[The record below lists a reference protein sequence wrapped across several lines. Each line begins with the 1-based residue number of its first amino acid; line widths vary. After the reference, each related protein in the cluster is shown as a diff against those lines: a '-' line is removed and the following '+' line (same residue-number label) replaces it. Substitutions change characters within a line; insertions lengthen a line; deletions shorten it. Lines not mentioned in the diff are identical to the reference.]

1 MKYLSVVVLVLGLD
15 GLDGAEGGVDE
26 ADGAAQQ
33 LGCVAEHQPE
43 DNEGGDTCSEQEVV
57 LKVGHETRRH
67 FDDETKPDQKN
78 TAKYFQA
85 CYVNTNKTQQRY
97 FFHFNLSFP
106 CYLSFSTHLN

>member
-43 DNEGGDTCSEQEVV
+43 DNEGGDTCSEHEVV

-67 FDDETKPDQKN
+67 FDDETKTRSEKYCQVFPSLSRQHKQN
-78 TAKYFQA
+78 AAKIFLS
-85 CYVNTNKTQQRY
+85 
-97 FFHFNLSFP
+97 LSFP